1 MLKESLEKKE
11 ERQILVFRVAG
22 EELGLDISCVREVLR
37 PQKIYPLPKIPDF
50 IEGVINLRGHI
61 VALIDLRKRLH
72 AQPKEDEPNKR
83 IIICKVNPVRNS
95 SGASTPSGINV
106 KSKPAAEQRG
116 IISNGVNQFIVGLMV
131 NTLKEIIALSKE
143 DIKPIPELVSRQMEA
158 EVLSGLAKVGERI
171 IPILDLEHI
180 LTKKEV
186 IELSALKR

>member
-1 MLKESLEKKE
+1 MLKESPGKKE
-11 ERQILVFRVAG
+11 ERQILVFRVAR

-61 VALIDLRKRLH
+61 VALIDLGKRLH
-72 AQPKEDEPNKR
+72 AQQKEDEPNKR
-83 IIICKVNPVRNS
+83 IIICKVN
-95 SGASTPSGINV
+95 
-106 KSKPAAEQRG
+106 
-116 IISNGVNQFIVGLMV
+116 QFIVGLMV
-131 NTLKEIIALSKE
+131 NTLREIIALSKE

-158 EVLSGLAKVGERI
+158 EVISGLAKVGERV

-186 IELSALKR
+186 IELSAIKR